1 LRKRTNGKV
10 TAKNSVTKRKIHLF
24 FTENKKR
31 VIFTNFREKSA
42 TPAMGTGTWQQ
53 QPSANGCQGPL
64 TFASDYRDC
73 SIFMKYFFQM
83 DAIRFKFCSFARDL
97 CRWG

>member
-1 LRKRTNGKV
+1 MYMIAPILAFFCAIGTKCKF

-53 QPSANGCQGPL
+53 QPSANGCQVPVPL
-64 TFASDYRDC
+64 ADKSTTF
-73 SIFMKYFFQM
+73 
-83 DAIRFKFCSFARDL
+83 L
-97 CRWG
+97 

>member
-1 LRKRTNGKV
+1 MTAPILALFCAIGTKCKV
-10 TAKNSVTKRKIHLF
+10 TAKIAITKRKIHFF

-53 QPSANGCQGPL
+53 QPSANGCQVPVPWQDLAGGL
-64 TFASDYRDC
+64 EGLD
-73 SIFMKYFFQM
+73 
-83 DAIRFKFCSFARDL
+83 DAAA
-97 CRWG
+97 GAG